1 MAQGQG
7 LSRTP
12 RLDRYSPGLD
22 AGGQCSLRSGWPLAL
37 GKVRLICEGFR
48 ERSQFGVR
56 MV

>member
-37 GKVRLICEGFR
+37 GKVRLICERFR